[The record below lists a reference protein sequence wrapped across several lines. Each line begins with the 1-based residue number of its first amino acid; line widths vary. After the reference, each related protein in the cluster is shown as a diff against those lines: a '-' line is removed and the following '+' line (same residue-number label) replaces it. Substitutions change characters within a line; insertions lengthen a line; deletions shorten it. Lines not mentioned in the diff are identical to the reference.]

1 MDTWGNRSN
10 WCSTHTKQSMGR
22 GGYNGPS
29 VFQSF
34 PHTTGPFNFAAMQGR
49 GGYNDPNDNDRK
61 SWVT

>member
-1 MDTWGNRSN
+1 
-10 WCSTHTKQSMGR
+10 MGR